1 MKPYGEFMMA
11 PIATANESEG
21 FTEIQ
26 YRMSQQPKLDLPGM
40 KNLTING
47 GQGDGQ
53 SAVVGGQVK
62 TIKKSVVTTVANEV
76 IRDTCLTTGQTL
88 AQLTLL
94 QLYETVPTRVKG
106 RLCDVGQVMAEIGRL
121 QNQALAALE

>member
-1 MKPYGEFMMA
+1 MA
-11 PIATANESEG
+11 PIAESSEPEG
-21 FTEIQ
+21 FTEIR
-26 YRMSQQPKLDLPGM
+26 YRMPSMPQIDLPGM
-40 KNLTING
+40 KKLTLNG
-47 GQGDGQ
+47 GQGDGK

-62 TIKKSVVTTVANEV
+62 TIKESVVTTIANEV
-76 IRDTCLTTGQTL
+76 IRDTCLTTGKTL
-88 AQLTLL
+88 AELTLL